1 MVVLSVVGGVVGTP
15 RHARIYIFVAAAVAL
30 CSCSRRLGTARNYT
44 TNTITMSCLCIG
56 GVCIPYTAVLPF
68 LMAALHYIATKLA
81 HLGLLPTFVAK
92 RLGVNPST
100 GKKIKGDDDC
110 CSSSDDC
117 CKGDDKESSGRMAK
131 EWNALKEDRYAK
143 LRKKWLSG
151 NSDARTVS
159 TATSTTTSGEDD
171 SSSYIDNNDP
181 TEVEHI
187 DTREH
192 WQKIFIATRESTLF
206 VKFTAEWCKPCK
218 AIQPSYVAAASKFG
232 CKGTKFVTL
241 DVDGEE
247 CNVISDALNVAMM
260 PTFVCLKDGVEAGR
274 MSGGN
279 SGEKLND
286 WVTEM
291 CS

>member
-1 MVVLSVVGGVVGTP
+1 
-15 RHARIYIFVAAAVAL
+15 
-30 CSCSRRLGTARNYT
+30 
-44 TNTITMSCLCIG
+44 
-56 GVCIPYTAVLPF
+56 
-68 LMAALHYIATKLA
+68 MAALHYIATKLA

-100 GKKIKGDDDC
+100 GKKIKGDDNDTNGDC

-117 CKGDDKESSGRMAK
+117 CEGDDKE
-131 EWNALKEDRYAK
+131 LKAMKQDRYAK
-143 LRKKWLSG
+143 LRKKWLSSD
-151 NSDARTVS
+151 SDART
-159 TATSTTTSGEDD
+159 ASTTTTTSDEDD
-171 SSSYIDNNDP
+171 SSSYIDNTDP

-187 DTREH
+187 DTRKH
-192 WQKIFIATRESTLF
+192 WQKIFISTRESTLF

-218 AIQPSYVAAASKFG
+218 AIQPSYIAAASKFG
-232 CKGTKFVTL
+232 CRGTKFVTL
-241 DVDGEE
+241 DIDGED
-247 CNVISDALNVAMM
+247 CDVISNALKVAMM